1 MQSVRRPMND
11 AVSVVTRLAPA
22 QSGSLP
28 ATLAKGRVKFVSLF
42 LSLDTGGPASLIDA
56 DARGRLNSRSTEG
69 PRAKARPQSYA
80 PTPMCSDV
88 EVSGCLEEL
97 ARYGSEL
104 GDADVR
110 CLHEESATGSRE

>member
-28 ATLAKGRVKFVSLF
+28 ATLAKGRVQFVSLF